1 MYKITL
7 RTQPYQMVLCRLIHY
22 NIIKAYDLSF
32 NPFATSIILFT
43 EAYALTK
50 DEQHIMLLH
59 RIFFAYCSKFLR
71 RYLSIVFLELMN
83 LVIIKELLLSDL
95 YISNGLVISGT
106 CKRTRVFLLLILK
119 C

>member
-1 MYKITL
+1 MTKKLYWLTDSKFFSYSLSLIVGLGPLSSGFSLKQIHRVVFVGFTEISFL
-7 RTQPYQMVLCRLIHY
+7 AQPYQMVLCRLIHY

-59 RIFFAYCSKFLR
+59 RIFFAYCS
-71 RYLSIVFLELMN
+71 
-83 LVIIKELLLSDL
+83 
-95 YISNGLVISGT
+95 
-106 CKRTRVFLLLILK
+106 
-119 C
+119 